1 MAPAAASPALIGF
14 LRADRDG
21 LNGRF
26 AHARRRL
33 PALDGE
39 AFSAFLLDALGPLL
53 DRVAAL
59 RAGRGDDTH
68 DVGHAAY
75 DVALELVGQRLA
87 GPAARD
93 PRVGDGWRAVV
104 VAAAERVVEAPP
116 RVLVAVA
123 NALAHLAST
132 PGARPD
138 EWAARMI
145 EIAPVA
151 GTLDAWL
158 EAGQVLAWRC
168 GLAHLREGA
177 LALCE
182 RVAPSLGPSL
192 VGAPAG
198 ADWEAVRAR
207 LAADP
212 WYAPSPSRRGVTGS
226 GLRVVGRVGGFRGY
240 GGLFVAPPVAS
251 RGGPDRFLIQ
261 SGDDA
266 WVLFADAGGAT
277 FHRATD
283 EERAEARRGPASA
296 PAAPIVRDGQLEH
309 RGRSVALPVRGRVT
323 SVAASGTTAAV
334 TCSQTHAIALVALAD
349 DGPG

>member
-1 MAPAAASPALIGF
+1 MAAASAALVGF

-33 PALDGE
+33 PGLDGD
-39 AFSAFLLDALGPLL
+39 AFSAFLVDALGPLL

-59 RAGRGDDTH
+59 GAGRGHDALH

-87 GPAARD
+87 GPTARD
-93 PRVGDGWRAVV
+93 PRVGAGWSAVV
-104 VAAAERVVEAPP
+104 VAAAERVIEAPT

-123 NALAHLAST
+123 NALCHLAST
-132 PGARPD
+132 PGARPE

-145 EIAPVA
+145 EIAPLA
-151 GTLDAWL
+151 SSLDEWL

-168 GLAHLREGA
+168 GLAHMREGA

-182 RVAPSLGPSL
+182 RIAPWLGPSL

-198 ADWEAVRAR
+198 ADWAMLRAR

-212 WYAPSPSRRGVTGS
+212 WYAPSLPAA
-226 GLRVVGRVGGFRGY
+226 GLRVVGRVGGFRGF
-240 GGLFVAPPVAS
+240 GGLFVAPPVAA
-251 RGGPDRFLIQ
+251 RGGDDRFLIQ
-261 SGDDA
+261 SGDDT

-283 EERAEARRGPASA
+283 EERAEARRGAS
-296 PAAPIVRDGQLEH
+296 
-309 RGRSVALPVRGRVT
+309 
-323 SVAASGTTAAV
+323 
-334 TCSQTHAIALVALAD
+334 
-349 DGPG
+349 